1 MLNELRRQPSS
12 GGASGAATFSSKREE
27 GLIDA
32 ARRRVRLD
40 PRDPA
45 FFSDP
50 YPAYAAIR
58 AEASVFFWEDYGFW
72 CFAAHAHVSAL
83 LRDKRFGRQILHVM
97 RREELGWPEP
107 KAHLAPFDALE
118 RHSILEMEPPEHT
131 RLKNLVNRA
140 FVSRQVERLGPLI
153 AALAHERID
162 SFEARGSADLIE
174 DFAVQIPVAV
184 IADLLGVPRRL
195 GPQMLD
201 WSHRMVAMYQFG
213 VTRAVE
219 ESAAQASREFAEFTR
234 GYARARRSDLRDDL
248 ISQLLIA
255 ESDGGKLSEDELVTT
270 CILLLNA
277 GHEATAHAIGNGIKA
292 MLERAVDPRQAL
304 ANEKA
309 CAATIEELLR
319 LDAPLH
325 LFTRY
330 ALEDVEFAGV
340 SLKKGEKIALLLG
353 AANRDPERFA
363 DPDAF
368 DPGRDPN
375 PHVSFGA
382 GIHFC
387 VGAPLARLEMATALP
402 IVFARL
408 PGLRLAEKPRYRDAY
423 HFHGLGALK
432 VAWR

>member
-1 MLNELRRQPSS
+1 MTP
-12 GGASGAATFSSKREE
+12 T
-27 GLIDA
+27 IDG

-40 PRDPA
+40 PRDPK
-45 FFSDP
+45 FFNDP

-58 AEASVFFWEDYGFW
+58 ADAPGFFWEDYGYW
-72 CFAAHAHVSAL
+72 CFASHADVSTL
-83 LRDKRFGRQILHVM
+83 LRDRRFGRQILHVM
-97 RREELGWPEP
+97 SREELGWPAP

-131 RLKNLVNRA
+131 RLRNLVNRA
-140 FVSRQVERLGPLI
+140 FVSRQVEKLGPRI

-162 SFEARGSADLIE
+162 AFQARGSADLIE
-174 DFAVQIPVAV
+174 DFAAPIPVAV
-184 IADLLGVPRRL
+184 IADLIGVPREL

-219 ESAAQASREFAEFTR
+219 ESAAQASLEFAGFMR

-248 ISQLLIA
+248 ISQLLVA
-255 ESDGGKLSEDELVTT
+255 ESDGGMLSEDELVTT

-277 GHEATAHAIGNGIKA
+277 GHEATVHGIGNGAKA
-292 MLERAVDPRQAL
+292 MLELRIDPHEAFASDASRA
-304 ANEKA
+304 
-309 CAATIEELLR
+309 AAVEELLR

-330 ALEDVEFAGV
+330 ALEDVDYGGAR
-340 SLKKGEKIALLLG
+340 LRKGEKIGLLLG
-353 AANRDPERFA
+353 AANRDPKRFP

-368 DPGRDPN
+368 DPARDPN
-375 PHVSFGA
+375 PHVAFGA

-387 VGAPLARLEMATALP
+387 LGAPLARLEMATALP
-402 IVFARL
+402 ILFERL
-408 PGLRLAEKPRYRDAY
+408 PGLKLAERPQYRDAY
-423 HFHGLGALK
+423 HFHGLEAMN
-432 VAWR
+432 VAWEQSSYR